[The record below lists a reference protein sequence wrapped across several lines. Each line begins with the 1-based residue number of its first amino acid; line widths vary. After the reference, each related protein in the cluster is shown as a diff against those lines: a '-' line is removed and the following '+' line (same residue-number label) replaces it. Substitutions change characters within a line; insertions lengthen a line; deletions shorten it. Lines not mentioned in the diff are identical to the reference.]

1 MTPRTLEKKI
11 IEGNGLNTQEIKKLR
26 EVFNKYAY
34 KTKTRL
40 ITLTLKG
47 KPIKSTWIIQNGASE
62 YKVKS
67 DCIKEGIYKI
77 PIKEIREKFIS
88 AIKKDIPGCVGL
100 RGKIK
105 GYQIKEL
112 IFSKKNYKNF

>member
-1 MTPRTLEKKI
+1 MTSKTLERKVTN
-11 IEGNGLNTQEIKKLR
+11 GSGLNTQEIEKFL
-26 EVFNKYAY
+26 EVFRKYAY

-47 KPIKSTWIIQNGASE
+47 KPLKSTWIIQNGASG